1 MNCLE
6 YRRQLGSDPR
16 HESVEMQE
24 HRRACAGCS
33 AHHARALGFELA
45 LKRSLALPVPD
56 GLAERILLMQTTSER
71 GLRSRR
77 RRRWGWMA
85 AAAAVFAAVGLV
97 AYQLSL
103 FSPLPRQ
110 LVVHL
115 QHEPEALLTHT
126 PLPAAEIEERFRQ
139 RGVRLVSAP
148 PAGVSYAQP
157 CPVGMIGSVH
167 MVMPEEEGPVTVFFL
182 ARHKERRGDYVDEGM
197 HVRAVPMAEG
207 TLALVATD
215 ARHFDTLEASWRRSL
230 EGSSAAAVGAP

>member
-16 HESVEMQE
+16 HESAEMLE
-24 HRRACAGCS
+24 HRRACSGCA
-33 AHHARALGFELA
+33 AHHARSLGFELA
-45 LKRSLALPVPD
+45 FKRSLAVAVPD
-56 GLAERILLMQTTSER
+56 GLAERILLAQTTSER
-71 GLRSRR
+71 GLRTRR
-77 RRRWGWMA
+77 NRRWTWA
-85 AAAAVFAAVGLV
+85 AAATVAFAVFGLI
-97 AYQLSL
+97 AYQLAL

-110 LVVHL
+110 LVLHL

-126 PLPAAEIEERFRQ
+126 PLPVAAIEERFRQ
-139 RGVRLVSAP
+139 RGVTLAAAP

-182 ARHKERRGDYVDEGM
+182 ARHQERRGDYVDGGM
-197 HVRAVPMAEG
+197 HVRAVPMTQG

-215 ARHFDTLEASWRRSL
+215 ASRFDAIEASWRHSL
-230 EGSSAAAVGAP
+230 EGTSATAAGAP

>member
-6 YRRQLGSDPR
+6 YRRELGADPR
-16 HESVEMQE
+16 RETAEMLE
-24 HRRACAGCS
+24 HRRNCSGCA
-33 AHHARALGFELA
+33 AHHARSLGFELA
-45 LKRSLALPVPD
+45 LKRSLAVPVPD
-56 GLAERILLMQTTSER
+56 SLAERILLSQTTSER

-77 RRRWGWMA
+77 HRRWAWS
-85 AAAAVFAAVGLV
+85 AAAAVVFAVVGLV

-103 FSPLPRQ
+103 FSSLPRQ

-126 PLPAAEIEERFRQ
+126 PLAVAEIEARFRQ
-139 RGVRLVSAP
+139 RGVTLAAAP

-182 ARHKERRGDYVDEGM
+182 ARHKEPRGDYLDSGM
-197 HVRAVPMAEG
+197 HVRAVPMGAG
-207 TLALVATD
+207 TLALVAAD
-215 ARHFDTLEASWRRSL
+215 ARHFDALEASWRRSL
-230 EGSSAAAVGAP
+230 EGTPATAAGAP